1 MSRQTFTRRRVVS
14 FLVGSAAGAVT
25 FGCRPTSTLES
36 STGDPTLAFAEPWR
50 TVLGDAVPP
59 FGQKVVLVERSA
71 IDHARRRLERPG
83 GLGADSDLLRAAC
96 LQDAEEGSFS
106 QIDGWILPT
115 TLAGLAGALAPAW
128 NEWQR

>member
-1 MSRQTFTRRRVVS
+1 MRRQTFTRRRVVGVL
-14 FLVGSAAGAVT
+14 FGSAASLAAL
-25 FGCRPTSTLES
+25 GCRPTSIPGS
-36 STGDPTLAFAEPWR
+36 MSGDPALAFAEPWR
-50 TVLGDAVPP
+50 AVLGDSVPP

-128 NEWQR
+128 NEWRR